1 MVSALFKIVIGLTGL
16 IGVLLRF
23 IGPLTIAPTITLIG
37 IGLFNVAAER
47 AGFLSR
53 DILKKDWFLV
63 INVVK
68 SVLFYV
74 QLNYKYSSCF

>member
-23 IGPLTIAPTITLIG
+23 IGPLTTAPTIALIG
-37 IGLFNVAAER
+37 VGLFNVAAER
-47 AGFLSR
+47 AG
-53 DILKKDWFLV
+53 DILKKDWLLF

-68 SVLFYV
+68 WVPFYV
-74 QLNYKYSSCF
+74 QLNCKYSSCF